1 MGRTGR
7 SGRRHRPG
15 ALRPPAPHHSAPHS
29 ARGKGSRAHRR
40 PCPVLPPG
48 SAESQRRDSTVPR
61 PRMVRWGRGGVP
73 QPPAGRG
80 AAVTAAGG
88 SWQRAVPGAVG
99 GGVRG
104 TGRGCATGCGRGA
117 RGTAWGRV
125 PVPGAGPS
133 PERDPR
139 GPRFSATRRSR
150 CRARRPARP
159 GPAPGVPVAPPAARA
174 ATPISGPRPRPRPVL
189 AAANERAVSP
199 RGPAPR
205 APATPLPGAQGGAAG
220 RGRARAVRGAVAR
233 RWRRARGALGGGG
246 R

>member
-1 MGRTGR
+1 
-7 SGRRHRPG
+7 
-15 ALRPPAPHHSAPHS
+15 
-29 ARGKGSRAHRR
+29 
-40 PCPVLPPG
+40 
-48 SAESQRRDSTVPR
+48 
-61 PRMVRWGRGGVP
+61 MVRWGRGGVP

-199 RGPAPR
+199 RGPAPPR
-205 APATPLPGAQGGAAG
+205 SGHAPSRCSGRGRGAGPCARGAWGGGAKMAAGARGPRRGRTVRAGRAARGERRGAGGSGAG
-220 RGRARAVRGAVAR
+220 RGLRGR
-233 RWRRARGALGGGG
+233 RRRG
-246 R
+246 RWSASAGPGLPR